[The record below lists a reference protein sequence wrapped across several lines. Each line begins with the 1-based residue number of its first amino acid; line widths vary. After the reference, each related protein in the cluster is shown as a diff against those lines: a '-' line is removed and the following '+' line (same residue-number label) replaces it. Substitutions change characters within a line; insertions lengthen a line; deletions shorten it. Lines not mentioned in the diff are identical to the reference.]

1 MSKEREFRGRMRWF
15 GCRFRF
21 VVYGG
26 SRERKNRFIKDDIP
40 RYVNSA
46 NSNIKAFETFVKIVI
61 TEKHTL
67 F

>member
-26 SRERKNRFIKDDIP
+26 SGERKNRFIESYMTRDM
-40 RYVNSA
+40 YVTRNK
-46 NSNIKAFETFVKIVI
+46 IKTPIAFVFIRVS
-61 TEKHTL
+61 
-67 F
+67 